1 MEFGEFVVDEYM
13 YGGKLQR
20 VLFDGTKS
28 LYI

>member
-1 MEFGEFVVDEYM
+1 MEFGEFMDEYK

-28 LYI
+28 LYL